1 MEISTAPINSDP
13 VRNLTKIKITKTLNK
28 IISILSARAENFPKS
43 RDKRMSD
50 EDKKPLLPRSVKQE
64 PETQSSETESE
75 SSVAEIYWT
84 DQTNDSLELTDSS
97 SRDSMNS
104 TEALAAAA
112 GVEIVSDEIIAHRSQ
127 DMANL
132 NIRGSR

>member
-1 MEISTAPINSDP
+1 M
-13 VRNLTKIKITKTLNK
+13 RNLTKIKITKTLNK
-28 IISILSARAENFPKS
+28 IISILSARAESFPKS

-104 TEALAAAA
+104 TEVLAAAA

>member
-1 MEISTAPINSDP
+1 MEISTAPTNSDP

-28 IISILSARAENFPKS
+28 IISILSARAENVPKS

-84 DQTNDSLELTDSS
+84 DQTTDSLELTDSS

>member
-1 MEISTAPINSDP
+1 M
-13 VRNLTKIKITKTLNK
+13 RNLTKIKITKTLNK
-28 IISILSARAENFPKS
+28 IISILSARAENVPKS

-84 DQTNDSLELTDSS
+84 DQTTDSLELTDSS

>member
-1 MEISTAPINSDP
+1 
-13 VRNLTKIKITKTLNK
+13 
-28 IISILSARAENFPKS
+28 
-43 RDKRMSD
+43 MSD

-84 DQTNDSLELTDSS
+84 DQTTDSLELTDSS

>member
-1 MEISTAPINSDP
+1 M
-13 VRNLTKIKITKTLNK
+13 RNLTKIKITKTLNK

-50 EDKKPLLPRSVKQE
+50 EDKKPLLPRSVEQE

-84 DQTNDSLELTDSS
+84 DQTTDSLELTDSS
-97 SRDSMNS
+97 SRDS
-104 TEALAAAA
+104 TELVAA
-112 GVEIVSDEIIAHRSQ
+112 RP
-127 DMANL
+127 
-132 NIRGSR
+132 

>member
-84 DQTNDSLELTDSS
+84 DQTTDSLELTDSS

-127 DMANL
+127 DMGNL

>member
-84 DQTNDSLELTDSS
+84 DQTTDSLELTDSS

>member
-1 MEISTAPINSDP
+1 M
-13 VRNLTKIKITKTLNK
+13 RNLTKIKITKTLNK

-84 DQTNDSLELTDSS
+84 DQTTDSLELTDSS